1 MALQL
6 TKLDPVNL
14 PDHYDMTE
22 ADECYFLRSYTRGLG
37 YTGGETNNLI
47 INFKKKM
54 DRKGRAEWKYKG
66 IAIRQLTH
74 ELAAALNPEYL
85 RSAVLVPTPPS
96 KTKDHKLYDDRMT
109 QVCEGVAKI
118 VDQVP
123 VDVREL
129 VYQAESFEADHE
141 QDDGGRKSIQELYD
155 NYRIDEALTD
165 PAPRALAIVDDML
178 TNGRHFQAMKRKLS
192 EGFPGVPIIGIF
204 LSRRAFPEEPN
215 PLDN

>member
-54 DRKGRAEWKYKG
+54 DRRGLADWRYKD
-66 IAIRQLTH
+66 IAIRQLTS

-85 RSAVLVPTPPS
+85 RAAVLVPTPPS
-96 KTKDHKLYDDRMT
+96 KPKDHKLYNGRMT

-118 VDQVP
+118 VNQVQ

-129 VYQAESFEADHE
+129 VYQAELFEAGHK
-141 QDDGGRKSIQELYD
+141 QGDGGRKSIQELYD
-155 NYRIDEALTD
+155 NYRIDEALTN
-165 PAPRALAIVDDML
+165 PAPQLLAIVDDML
-178 TNGRHFQAMKRKLS
+178 TNGRHFQAMKRILS
-192 EGFPGVPIIGIF
+192 KRFPGVPIIGIF
-204 LSRRAFPEEPN
+204 LSRRAFPGEPE
-215 PLDN
+215 PFDN